1 MNEAMFTI
9 LFLNKSLAAL
19 EDGTEAFLAPKC
31 YVPCPGVSGVK
42 FPDGDPEPRNQ
53 LPVWYG
59 AG

>member
-1 MNEAMFTI
+1 MFTI